1 MNIYNI
7 KINIKQ
13 SLEILGIAWNTNILN
28 YRNKTQ
34 VSEACDDSSG
44 EGYIFKE
51 IVGNSKWGGYRYYFM

>member
-51 IVGNSKWGGYRYYFM
+51 IVGNR